1 MVNACARAT
10 FILIRSTDL
19 KSRKR
24 WQQLTSIAVF
34 FSQPPRHA
42 RVPEPSYVAS
52 GWVVVEKI
60 EEGEPWSFD

>member
-1 MVNACARAT
+1 MVNARARAT

-24 WQQLTSIAVF
+24 WQQLASIAVF

-42 RVPEPSYVAS
+42 RVPEPSYAS
-52 GWVVVEKI
+52 GWAVVAKI